1 MISRSLAERMRR
13 LGIRESDLAESFV
26 RASGPGGQHVN
37 KTSTAV
43 QLVHI
48 PTGITVRCSS
58 ERSQAF
64 NRAEARRR
72 LLDKIEC
79 QREKAAAEERSRREK
94 LRRQKR
100 KRPKAVKE
108 RILAEK
114 RRKSEKKALRGR
126 VRE

>member
-1 MISRSLAERMRR
+1 MRR

-26 RASGPGGQHVN
+26 RAAGPGGQHVN

-43 QLVHI
+43 QLVHL

-58 ERSQAF
+58 QRSQAQ
-64 NRAEARRR
+64 NRTEARRL
-72 LLDKIEC
+72 LLDKIER
-79 QREKAAAEERSRREK
+79 QRERAAAAERSRREK

-108 RILAEK
+108 RILEAK
-114 RRKSEKKALRGR
+114 RRHSEKKKMRRAYTSLLSNITD
-126 VRE
+126 